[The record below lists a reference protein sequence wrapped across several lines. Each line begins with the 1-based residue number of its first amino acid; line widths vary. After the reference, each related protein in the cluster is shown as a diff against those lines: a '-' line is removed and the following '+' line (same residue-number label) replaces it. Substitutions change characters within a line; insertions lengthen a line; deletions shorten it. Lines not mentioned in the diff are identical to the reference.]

1 MTKINKPDIDVLHS
15 LVSKIKTTLES
26 GFGQVYIE
34 DKKDS
39 LSGEVQSE
47 NTNNLDFTLF
57 KLEQTNE
64 PIYKKINSP
73 DDLLKIKEEIKKE
86 YQNTIDDFQD
96 LLDKVEDQL
105 ELKVV
110 ESLEIIGKT
119 LLNRKKKLDSSF
131 KKFKIEDSWS
141 IGEVQNEFGRLL
153 VKQLK
158 DILES
163 IMPSVNIGI
172 KTNNVFD
179 KVLVIL
185 NSFYSFLGIYTK
197 EFNIGDDISNMTSYI
212 EIIQMQND
220 EIKNIS
226 FKDKVSY
233 VGSLAYLF
241 EEEVI
246 IVEAEVSVWRV
257 S

>member
-131 KKFKIEDSWS
+131 NKFKIEDSWS